1 MASCKVGAQVPP
13 HLFIDDRDM
22 TIMRVVYMEH
32 GLSLPA
38 LPGLDLGIG
47 EGEMQEMHAGCLA
60 FRRAPFNVAL
70 RRGGDL
76 FSIDAEKDVIFH
88 PAERTQYTS
97 ADLRIVNFEH
107 QGAGQ
112 FATIGNHRIISGQ
125 FILELFF
132 TAFFDPQHF
141 VDLPPH
147 RIPILKMDADM
158 RPYGQAAEPLAE
170 KVFLPLFRR
179 PAERRVGKEGVRTC
193 RSRWSPYH

>member
-1 MASCKVGAQVPP
+1 MLRPP
-13 HLFIDDRDM
+13 PRSTRPDPLFPY
-22 TIMRVVYMEH
+22 TT
-32 GLSLPA
+32 L
-38 LPGLDLGIG
+38 
-47 EGEMQEMHAGCLA
+47 
-60 FRRAPFNVAL
+60 FRS
-70 RRGGDL
+70 L

-170 KVFLPLFRR
+170 KV
-179 PAERRVGKEGVRTC
+179 
-193 RSRWSPYH
+193 

>member
-76 FSIDAEKDVIFH
+76 FSIDAERSEEHTSELQSLMRISYAVFCLKKKNIPEKDIS
-88 PAERTQYTS
+88 S
-97 ADLRIVNFEH
+97 ATKKQQQKQQNTD
-107 QGAGQ
+107 
-112 FATIGNHRIISGQ
+112 T
-125 FILELFF
+125 
-132 TAFFDPQHF
+132 
-141 VDLPPH
+141 
-147 RIPILKMDADM
+147 
-158 RPYGQAAEPLAE
+158 
-170 KVFLPLFRR
+170 
-179 PAERRVGKEGVRTC
+179 
-193 RSRWSPYH
+193 

>member
-70 RRGGDL
+70 RRGGDR
-76 FSIDAEKDVIFH
+76 SEEH
-88 PAERTQYTS
+88 TS
-97 ADLRIVNFEH
+97 ELQSLMRISYAVFCLKKK
-107 QGAGQ
+107 
-112 FATIGNHRIISGQ
+112 TI
-125 FILELFF
+125 
-132 TAFFDPQHF
+132 T
-141 VDLPPH
+141 
-147 RIPILKMDADM
+147 
-158 RPYGQAAEPLAE
+158 
-170 KVFLPLFRR
+170 
-179 PAERRVGKEGVRTC
+179 
-193 RSRWSPYH
+193 YH

>member
-88 PAERTQYTS
+88 PAERSEEHTSELQSLMRISYAVFCLKKTKQYKHQQYTMYNTTIKYS
-97 ADLRIVNFEH
+97 HTTHTYIQLIV
-107 QGAGQ
+107 
-112 FATIGNHRIISGQ
+112 
-125 FILELFF
+125 
-132 TAFFDPQHF
+132 
-141 VDLPPH
+141 
-147 RIPILKMDADM
+147 
-158 RPYGQAAEPLAE
+158 
-170 KVFLPLFRR
+170 
-179 PAERRVGKEGVRTC
+179 
-193 RSRWSPYH
+193 SRNK

>member
-107 QGAGQ
+107 KGEGQ
-112 FATIGNHRIISGQ
+112 IATIRSEEHTS
-125 FILELFF
+125 ELQTQLRQQYAVLSF
-132 TAFFDPQHF
+132 
-141 VDLPPH
+141 
-147 RIPILKMDADM
+147 
-158 RPYGQAAEPLAE
+158 
-170 KVFLPLFRR
+170 
-179 PAERRVGKEGVRTC
+179 
-193 RSRWSPYH
+193 

>member
-1 MASCKVGAQVPP
+1 
-13 HLFIDDRDM
+13 
-22 TIMRVVYMEH
+22 MRISDWSSDVC
-32 GLSLPA
+32 SS
-38 LPGLDLGIG
+38 DL
-47 EGEMQEMHAGCLA
+47 
-60 FRRAPFNVAL
+60 
-70 RRGGDL
+70 
-76 FSIDAEKDVIFH
+76 
-88 PAERTQYTS
+88 
-97 ADLRIVNFEH
+97 DLRIVNFEH

-170 KVFLPLFRR
+170 KVFLPLFRANSLKCAR
-179 PAERRVGKEGVRTC
+179 SDERRVGKECVSKFRF
-193 RSRWSPYH
+193 RWSP